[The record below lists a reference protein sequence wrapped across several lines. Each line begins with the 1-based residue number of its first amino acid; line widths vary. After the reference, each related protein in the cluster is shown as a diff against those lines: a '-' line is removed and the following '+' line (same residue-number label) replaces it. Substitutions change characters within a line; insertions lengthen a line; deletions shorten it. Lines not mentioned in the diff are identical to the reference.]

1 VSPVDAITPLPGL
14 TARIGWGFYDA
25 AVLSWRN
32 VLRNLRNP
40 TFLFTEVLV
49 VPILFTVLF
58 AYVFGGA
65 IHTPGVSYVD
75 FLMPG
80 VFIQTALVGS
90 INGGVALAEDL
101 EKGMMDRFRSLPIAY
116 WAVPVARVVADLA
129 FDAAG
134 LGIMIAVGYAIGFRF
149 HGTALATTG
158 AVGLVLLFGF
168 SVACLGAVLG
178 AALRTPA
185 AVQGA
190 GGLVIFPLMFASS
203 VFVPVQTMPWWLRAV
218 VQHSPVTY
226 AADAVRHLG
235 LGAAGAAESVTIAVV
250 WAVGIA
256 AICIP
261 LTGYLF
267 RRFNR

>member
-1 VSPVDAITPLPGL
+1 VSAAAAVVRPTLRS
-14 TARIGWGFYDA
+14 ARIRWGFYDA
-25 AVLSWRN
+25 AVLTWRN

-40 TFLFTEVLV
+40 TFLLTEVLV

-90 INGGVALAEDL
+90 INGAVALAEDL
-101 EKGMMDRFRSLPIAY
+101 QKGLMDRFRSLPIAH

-129 FDAAG
+129 FDAIG

-149 HGTALATTG
+149 HGTALADAG

-168 SVACLGAVLG
+168 AVACLGTVLG

-190 GGLVIFPLMFASS
+190 GGLVILPLMFASS

-218 VQHSPVTY
+218 VQRSPVTY
-226 AADAVRHLG
+226 AADGVRHLG
-235 LGAAGAAESVTIAVV
+235 LGAAGAAESVTMAVV

-256 AICIP
+256 AICIS
-261 LTGYLF
+261 LAAYLF
-267 RRFNR
+267 RRLTR